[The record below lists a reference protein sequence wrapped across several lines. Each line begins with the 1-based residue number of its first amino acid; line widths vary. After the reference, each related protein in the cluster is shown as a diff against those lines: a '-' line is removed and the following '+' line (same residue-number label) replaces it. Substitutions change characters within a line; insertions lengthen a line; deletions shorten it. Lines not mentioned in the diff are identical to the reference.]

1 MPLLLLASFPL
12 CLRPQQGFTSRADNN
27 RSETAPFKS
36 PLQRGPIAPFPISS
50 LLLIRF
56 SRKKHLCTKS
66 MSTMKGGGGGTRG
79 RLLQEQ
85 SFSSAIVAGH
95 CQKFGSGGLRRR
107 GQQPSGEGGT
117 FSPWSQGRLCS
128 FPKKM
133 GPEPPSPPPPLLAQT
148 TSSLPFCTM
157 TIHAT
162 KRRRGHKRPFRHPP
176 SPPSPL
182 SSHRIGARKMA
193 SFFVRSN
200 CCALFLHSGQTCM

>member
-1 MPLLLLASFPL
+1 
-12 CLRPQQGFTSRADNN
+12 
-27 RSETAPFKS
+27 
-36 PLQRGPIAPFPISS
+36 
-50 LLLIRF
+50 
-56 SRKKHLCTKS
+56 

-176 SPPSPL
+176 FSSIPPIVPSDRGKENGL
-182 SSHRIGARKMA
+182 ILRAIKLLC
-193 SFFVRSN
+193 N
-200 CCALFLHSGQTCM
+200 FLHSGQTCI